1 MQNLLDENISAQI
14 RGIFTN
20 LQNPVHLIFFGSKR
34 NCDACEDTRKLV
46 EEVAA
51 LSEKLSLSIYD
62 LDSDADAAFRYQMD
76 KAPGIVIAAK
86 DGDAVTDLG
95 IRYAGIPSGH
105 EFSSFIQDILSASAR
120 DSGLSAA
127 TKSFLQAL
135 THPVHL
141 QVFVTPT

>member
-51 LSEKLSLSIYD
+51 LSDKLSLSIYD
-62 LDSDADAAFRYQMD
+62 LDGNADAAFRYQMD
-76 KAPGIVIAAK
+76 KAPVR
-86 DGDAVTDLG
+86 VL
-95 IRYAGIPSGH
+95 
-105 EFSSFIQDILSASAR
+105 L
-120 DSGLSAA
+120 
-127 TKSFLQAL
+127 
-135 THPVHL
+135 VM
-141 QVFVTPT
+141 V